1 MVIDANS
8 VAIAIGASIL
18 SGIGTAL
25 VANISD
31 SKKEKHRREEKA
43 QDALRME
50 LKDLQIK
57 LYQLELDLT
66 EWKDRYYE
74 AIQEL
79 IKVKSELEFAML
91 KLNSLEI
98 NEG

>member
-8 VAIAIGASIL
+8 VLIVIGASIL

-25 VANISD
+25 IANISD
-31 SKKEKHRREEKA
+31 SKKEKERKAEKA
-43 QDALRME
+43 QDDLKME

-57 LYQLELDLT
+57 LYQLEIDLT

-79 IKVKSELEFAML
+79 IKVKSELEMAMV
-91 KLNSLEI
+91 KLNYLEV

>member
-1 MVIDANS
+1 MVIDS
-8 VAIAIGASIL
+8 SSILIAVGASIL

-25 VANISD
+25 VANIAD
-31 SKKEKHRREEKA
+31 SKKEKNRRYEKA
-43 QDALRME
+43 QDDLKME

-57 LYQLELDLT
+57 LYQLEIDLT

-79 IKVKSELEFAML
+79 IHVKSELEIAMI
-91 KLNSLEI
+91 KLNYIQAEES
-98 NEG
+98 

>member
-8 VAIAIGASIL
+8 VLIVIGASVL

-31 SKKEKHRREEKA
+31 SKKEKERKAEKA
-43 QDALRME
+43 QDELKME

-57 LYQLELDLT
+57 LYQLEIDLT

-79 IKVKSELEFAML
+79 IKVKSELEMAMV
-91 KLNSLEI
+91 KLNYLEI